1 MLFGGGV
8 GGWMLGS
15 GAPIKRIMHCPGDRR
30 INEAQTRTSARAPL
44 PTTDARKSAL
54 APELRVCAARF
65 GLPQR
70 SCYLACKKTWCGART
85 GGALGSATEG
95 VEVSGSAPMS

>member
-30 INEAQTRTSARAPL
+30 INEAQTRTSARAPYRQ
-44 PTTDARKSAL
+44 TTQENL
-54 APELRVCAARF
+54 H
-65 GLPQR
+65 
-70 SCYLACKKTWCGART
+70 
-85 GGALGSATEG
+85 
-95 VEVSGSAPMS
+95 

>member
-30 INEAQTRTSARAPL
+30 INEAQTRTSARAPADNRRKKICISAGTKGL
-44 PTTDARKSAL
+44 RRQVWPTSAKL
-54 APELRVCAARF
+54 LS
-65 GLPQR
+65 GLQKNVVR
-70 SCYLACKKTWCGART
+70 GAHGWRI
-85 GGALGSATEG
+85 G
-95 VEVSGSAPMS
+95 

>member
-30 INEAQTRTSARAPL
+30 ISEAQTRTSARGPPCRQ
-44 PTTDARKSAL
+44 PTQENL
-54 APELRVCAARF
+54 H
-65 GLPQR
+65 
-70 SCYLACKKTWCGART
+70 
-85 GGALGSATEG
+85 
-95 VEVSGSAPMS
+95 